1 VVGALVVG
9 CAGEAGGV
17 GRGVVGAAGA
27 VGAVCAK
34 AGADIN
40 TALASNTCFNTIF
53 LSCFWFVLILRR
65 GPSAR
70 RSNGSLKQPT
80 TFAMGPK

>member
-53 LSCFWFVLILRR
+53 LSCFRFVRILRR
-65 GPSAR
+65 CSLAC

-80 TFAMGPK
+80 TFDMGPK

>member
-1 VVGALVVG
+1 ALVVG

-17 GRGVVGAAGA
+17 GRGVVGV

-53 LSCFWFVLILRR
+53 LSYFRFVRILRR
-65 GPSAR
+65 CPSAC
-70 RSNGSLKQPT
+70 RSNGSFKQPT
-80 TFAMGPK
+80 TFDMGPK